1 MSQHLSD
8 LKSSTLKVHIMT
20 MALSFRNMFFQ
31 ITAIV
36 MTHISPFHSSW
47 MFHAAHISAS
57 WTEMSCWMLN
67 DHQLNLAKTELRKFS
82 VNPTLMLQ
90 LTNINFTDHIA
101 LARSCKFALYNIRKI
116 RTFLTG
122 MLQNFLSKLLFSPN

>member
-1 MSQHLSD
+1 MD
-8 LKSSTLKVHIMT
+8 
-20 MALSFRNMFFQ
+20 
-31 ITAIV
+31 
-36 MTHISPFHSSW
+36 
-47 MFHAAHISAS
+47 AARISAS

-116 RTFLTG
+116 RPFLTG
-122 MLQNFLSKLLFSPN
+122 HATELLV